1 MTPFEREDIYSLA
14 SSLDEVVDLAE
25 EVSDKIDLYRV
36 TEITQSARRMGE
48 LLAKA
53 GRELQ
58 DAVAN
63 LEGFKN
69 LGPHRLAIHSLENQ
83 GDRVTRGALAELFT
97 DGASPSDLVKWKDL
111 YDLLETT
118 MDQCEHVA
126 NVLEATSIKNA

>member
-1 MTPFEREDIYSLA
+1 
-14 SSLDEVVDLAE
+14 
-25 EVSDKIDLYRV
+25 
-36 TEITQSARRMGE
+36 
-48 LLAKA
+48 
-53 GRELQ
+53 Q

-83 GDRVTRGALAELFT
+83 GDRVTREALAQLFT

-126 NVLEATSIKNA
+126 NVWKRRRSRMPEQLLLLVTIIIAVGFDFTNGF

>member
-1 MTPFEREDIYSLA
+1 
-14 SSLDEVVDLAE
+14 
-25 EVSDKIDLYRV
+25 
-36 TEITQSARRMGE
+36 MGE

-83 GDRVTRGALAELFT
+83 GDRVTREALAELFT